1 MRYRLLGKTGIT
13 VSEIGFGAWGIGGWE
28 PGVLSYGPTDDA
40 NSLAALER
48 AIELGITFIDTSSL
62 YGMGH
67 SEKLIGEAVAGRR
80 DKVVIATK
88 AGHVDHHSTDYSPDA
103 LWRSLESS
111 LARLQTDYVDVL
123 QLHGPEIED
132 LRCDPSIIRCLET
145 MRDQGLIRTYGLSAN
160 SPALARAAVREFGF
174 PVIQAN
180 FNMLDI
186 RAIEC
191 GLFDIAR
198 EHGIG
203 LIARTPLNF
212 GFLAGNIEPDTV
224 FSEQD
229 HRSRFN
235 GKQVRRWS
243 SLARKML
250 DIAKANTVEASVQV
264 ALRFCLS
271 PQEVSVV
278 IPGIM
283 TRHEAETNAAAADLG
298 PLPSKVYEKIIAM
311 NKNDEPIIRQCN

>member
-1 MRYRLLGKTGIT
+1 MRYRPLGKTGIT
-13 VSEIGFGAWGIGGWE
+13 VSEIGFGAWGIGGWK
-28 PGVLSYGPTDDA
+28 PGQLSYGLTDDA
-40 NSLAALER
+40 VSLAALDR
-48 AIELGITFIDTSSL
+48 AIELGITFFDTSSL

-67 SEKLIGEAVAGRR
+67 SETLIGKALANRR

-88 AGHVDHHSTDYSPDA
+88 AGHVDHHNTDYSPDA
-103 LWRSLESS
+103 LWRSLEAS
-111 LARLQTDYVDVL
+111 LVRLQTDYVDVL
-123 QLHGPEIED
+123 QLHGPEIEV
-132 LRCDPSIIRCLET
+132 LRDDPAIIRCLEQ
-145 MRDQGLIRTYGLSAN
+145 MQDQGMIRTYGLSAN
-160 SPALARAAVREFGF
+160 SPALAHAAVREFGF

-191 GLFDIAR
+191 GLFGIAQ
-198 EHGIG
+198 EQGVG

-212 GFLAGNIEPDTV
+212 GFLAGNILPDAI

-235 GKQVRRWS
+235 GEQVQRWA
-243 SLARKML
+243 SLARIML
-250 DIAKANTVEASVQV
+250 DIAKANTVESSVQT

-271 PQEVSVV
+271 PPEVSVV

-283 TRHEAETNAAAADLG
+283 TPEEAETNAAAADQG
-298 PLPSKVYEKIIAM
+298 PLLPEVYEKIISM
-311 NKNDEPIIRQCN
+311 NKNEKAIVR